1 MRKLAQLLFPLCHS
15 RIHIRCI
22 ELQSL
27 PWACLVLST
36 MLPAMTYITWSIP
49 WLADAL

>member
-22 ELQSL
+22 EL
-27 PWACLVLST
+27 PIFTMGLSGT
-36 MLPAMTYITWSIP
+36 
-49 WLADAL
+49 